1 MDPEVL
7 AHYAL
12 GVEEDRLTEGGS
24 SRIEFARNKELLA
37 RFLPDPPARILDV
50 GGGPGRY
57 SSWLAGL
64 GYEVHLVDV
73 VPLHI
78 EQATARAAVG
88 PTFTVELGDARKLS
102 PEHAEYDTVLVMGPL
117 YHLPNRDDR
126 LEVLSEARRVV
137 HPGGLVAV
145 AAISRFASLLDG
157 LISGALAEPDFQS
170 MVEADLTTG
179 RHLNQTGQPE
189 LFTTAYFHHPDE
201 LLEEISE
208 AHLRFETMFGVEGP
222 GWLLWERWDVERDR
236 ENILRVARAVETERT
251 LMGASPHLLA
261 ICRT

>member
-7 AHYAL
+7 AHYTL
-12 GVEEDRLTEGGS
+12 GVEEQRLTEGGS
-24 SRIEFARNKELLA
+24 SRIEFARTKELLA
-37 RFLPDPPARILDV
+37 RSLPDPPARVLDV
-50 GGGPGRY
+50 GGGPGHY

-64 GYEVHLVDV
+64 GYDVHLVDV

-78 EQATARAAVG
+78 EQAAARAAAG
-88 PTFTVELGDARKLS
+88 PSFTVELGDARKLA
-102 PEHAEYDTVLVMGPL
+102 PEHAEYDAVLAMGPL
-117 YHLPNRDDR
+117 YHLPDREGR

-137 HPGGLVAV
+137 RPEGLIAV

-157 LISGALAEPDFQS
+157 LVSGALSEPDFQT
-170 MVEADLTTG
+170 VVDQDLKTG
-179 RHLNQTGQPE
+179 RHLNPSGQPE

-208 AHLRFETMFGVEGP
+208 SGLRFETMFGVEGP
-222 GWLLWERWDVERDR
+222 GWLLWDRWDDDRGR

-251 LMGASPHLLA
+251 LIGASSHLLA
-261 ICRT
+261 ICRG